1 MSTIKKTNVDFYAK
15 VDTNRDLFGAATGFR
30 ASYVNDATGA
40 VTDITNSFVEVIRS
54 VTGAS
59 DAASSDA
66 LAGAKVISLT
76 DATGFNEGDVISDA
90 NGNMYYV
97 ESINGTD
104 LTLKSK
110 LTADIA
116 ASDTIT
122 QVGNTGIYRVLVNIA
137 AAGDYTIIVSNPDVN
152 MQNIAFPVT
161 VSDQVL
167 DDAQDKLDNI
177 LNELGISATERS
189 YKGFV

>member
-1 MSTIKKTNVDFYAK
+1 MSTIKKTSVDFYAK
-15 VDTNRDLFGAATGFR
+15 VDTNRDLFGAAAGFK
-30 ASYVNDATGA
+30 ASYVNDATGT
-40 VTDITNSFVEVIRS
+40 VTDVANSFAEVIKS
-54 VTGAS
+54 VVGAA
-59 DAASSDA
+59 DTAASNA
-66 LAGAKVISLT
+66 LTGAKVISLT
-76 DATGFNEGDVISDA
+76 DVTGFNDGDAISDV
-90 NGNMYYV
+90 NGNIYYV

-110 LTADIA
+110 LAADINA
-116 ASDTIT
+116 ADAIT

-137 AAGDYTIIVSNPDVN
+137 AAGDYTVIVANPDVN

-161 VSDQVL
+161 VADEVL
-167 DDAQDKLDNI
+167 DDAQGKLDNI